1 MYICLYMLL
10 AHPGKQISTPAH
22 QNLTFTDRLLWGP
35 VALGPQRVSPA
46 PCSPSSGSCVRGS
59 HRGKERRVYTARPGE
74 GEEPP
79 RPLSSPGNTRAHAH
93 WITPPSFHK
102 LS

>member
-1 MYICLYMLL
+1 MLL

-46 PCSPSSGSCVRGS
+46 PCSPSSF
-59 HRGKERRVYTARPGE
+59 RGKERRVYTARPGE

-79 RPLSSPGNTRAHAH
+79 RPLSSPGNT
-93 WITPPSFHK
+93 
-102 LS
+102 